1 MRVPLA
7 TYRLQFNA
15 NFRFA
20 DGRDLVHYLHDLGIS
35 DMYCSPWFKPRRGS
49 SHGYDVADPL
59 RVNSELG
66 TEEDFEEMTEKL
78 RHYEMAL
85 LLDIVPNHMAASSE
99 NPWWLDVLENGA
111 ASEYAE
117 FFDIDWHPATSKA
130 AFLQENRVLL
140 PILGELYGHVLENQE
155 LSLRVDDTGV
165 FARYYDHKMPLDPKS
180 YDVILHGALE
190 QNPELG
196 ELRAILDEI
205 GRLPS
210 RDELDY
216 ERLMARRSL
225 KKVLKHRLWKAYLED
240 PAVKR
245 AIDDALRLFNG
256 ERGDP
261 RSFDALDSLLSRQAY
276 RLAHW
281 KIGFEEINYR
291 RFFDINELIGL
302 RVEVPQVFELR
313 HLRILEMV
321 RAGRITG
328 LRIDHIDGLYDPRGY
343 LARLQQSINEQG
355 GFYVLVEKIL
365 GAGER
370 LSSEWPISGTT
381 GYEFL
386 NALNGIFIH
395 RGGLEAL
402 TALYKR
408 RTGTVQPFEEV
419 CYAANKKVMRD
430 LFIGEVNALGHDL
443 GRLAAQDRHAR
454 DVPLS
459 ELKDALVEITACLPV
474 YRTYV
479 RDFHV
484 SQEDRGHIERTVRVA
499 RERTPEDLIGSEA
512 FAFLRRVLLLEPR
525 HYTEEELPQWL
536 EFVMRWQQFTGPVM
550 AKGLEDTASYRYNN
564 LISVNEVGS
573 DPLRLDPPTDLPGFH
588 QFNLYRQRHWP
599 RTMNATSTHDTKRG
613 EDARAR
619 LNVLSE
625 IPAEWEERMEC
636 WTTLNEP
643 FRRRAGGG
651 LVPGPNEE
659 FLIYQTLLATW
670 PIDESEV
677 ADYPERLRQ
686 FVVKAAREAKTR
698 TSWIRANTEYE
709 EALCAFVSDIL
720 AEGGKFLEDF
730 LPFQQRIA
738 FYGAVN
744 GLAQALLKIAA
755 PGVPDFYQGSELW
768 NLSMVDPDNRRPVDY
783 TRRAEL
789 LDWLNNREAEGV
801 KKLVADLVRD
811 LQQDATKLYTVRKA
825 LLFRRRHA
833 ALFTEGDYLPVAATG
848 AGAEN
853 VVAFAR
859 RREDEW
865 ALVVAPRWVTQLG
878 CKPPEWKTCE
888 WGNTALSPLEG
899 APAAWTNVY
908 TGAVVRSLRL
918 SGILRDF
925 PVALL
930 EGR

>member
-1 MRVPLA
+1 
-7 TYRLQFNA
+7 
-15 NFRFA
+15 
-20 DGRDLVHYLHDLGIS
+20 
-35 DMYCSPWFKPRRGS
+35 
-49 SHGYDVADPL
+49 
-59 RVNSELG
+59 
-66 TEEDFEEMTEKL
+66 
-78 RHYEMAL
+78 
-85 LLDIVPNHMAASSE
+85 
-99 NPWWLDVLENGA
+99 
-111 ASEYAE
+111 
-117 FFDIDWHPATSKA
+117 
-130 AFLQENRVLL
+130 
-140 PILGELYGHVLENQE
+140 
-155 LSLRVDDTGV
+155 
-165 FARYYDHKMPLDPKS
+165 
-180 YDVILHGALE
+180 
-190 QNPELG
+190 
-196 ELRAILDEI
+196 
-205 GRLPS
+205 
-210 RDELDY
+210 
-216 ERLMARRSL
+216 
-225 KKVLKHRLWKAYLED
+225 
-240 PAVKR
+240 
-245 AIDDALRLFNG
+245 
-256 ERGDP
+256 
-261 RSFDALDSLLSRQAY
+261 
-276 RLAHW
+276 
-281 KIGFEEINYR
+281 
-291 RFFDINELIGL
+291 
-302 RVEVPQVFELR
+302 
-313 HLRILEMV
+313 
-321 RAGRITG
+321 
-328 LRIDHIDGLYDPRGY
+328 
-343 LARLQQSINEQG
+343 
-355 GFYVLVEKIL
+355 
-365 GAGER
+365 
-370 LSSEWPISGTT
+370 
-381 GYEFL
+381 
-386 NALNGIFIH
+386 
-395 RGGLEAL
+395 
-402 TALYKR
+402 
-408 RTGTVQPFEEV
+408 
-419 CYAANKKVMRD
+419 
-430 LFIGEVNALGHDL
+430 
-443 GRLAAQDRHAR
+443 
-454 DVPLS
+454 
-459 ELKDALVEITACLPV
+459 
-474 YRTYV
+474 
-479 RDFHV
+479 
-484 SQEDRGHIERTVRVA
+484 
-499 RERTPEDLIGSEA
+499 
-512 FAFLRRVLLLEPR
+512 
-525 HYTEEELPQWL
+525 
-536 EFVMRWQQFTGPVM
+536 
-550 AKGLEDTASYRYNN
+550 
-564 LISVNEVGS
+564 
-573 DPLRLDPPTDLPGFH
+573 
-588 QFNLYRQRHWP
+588 
-599 RTMNATSTHDTKRG
+599 
-613 EDARAR
+613 
-619 LNVLSE
+619 
-625 IPAEWEERMEC
+625 MEC